1 MKNLEKVFTKAEYI
15 NHVNFSGMNFG
26 RLQVQELLEFVRRC
40 PYLLS
45 IHLNDN
51 GIAQSAK
58 GFNTDKEFYHD
69 CLEPF
74 RITEEDLIEINRSMR
89 TDVKI
94 NPNVTKKYDHLDINY

>member
-26 RLQVQELLEFVRRC
+26 KLQIQEVLELVSRS

-51 GIAQSAK
+51 GIAQCNK
-58 GFNTDKEFYHD
+58 GLAT
-69 CLEPF
+69 
-74 RITEEDLIEINRSMR
+74 
-89 TDVKI
+89 
-94 NPNVTKKYDHLDINY
+94 